1 MQTISIS
8 IPILRPSIFSKPSSS
23 SSPLR
28 ARLPKSFP
36 LLRAALKPQP
46 HDNPLRTL
54 IPSAA
59 AAAALA
65 LAALLGRPLKP
76 ALAAVPISQSET
88 LPESLTDD
96 EKVRALEDYLA
107 SDPDDIKALRS
118 LLELKVKANLLPD
131 AIAIID
137 RLIALEPDDK
147 DLPLLK
153 AHLHS
158 HAGDPEAAKQLFEDI
173 LSKNPFLVEAYHGL
187 VMVAY
192 EYESGAELEV
202 VLKRVERAIEM
213 CKKEGRKDDLR
224 DFRLLV
230 AQIRVVE
237 GKYDDALKVYERMV
251 AEEPRDFRPYLC
263 QGIIYSMLKKNDEAE
278 KQFNGGEQNKRS
290 FEEMNDILRKIE
302 AFWVCNMKNC
312 LIGKNENLRSWNL
325 KLWFHKWLGILAVG
339 EDVGK
344 VLFSYVYKGT

>member
-1 MQTISIS
+1 MQTSSIAISV
-8 IPILRPSIFSKPSSS
+8 PILRPSIFFKPFSSS
-23 SSPLR
+23 APLR
-28 ARLPKSFP
+28 ARLPKSYP
-36 LLRAALKPQP
+36 LVRAGLKPQP
-46 HDNPLRTL
+46 HENPIRTL
-54 IPSAA
+54 VRSAA
-59 AAAALA
+59 AAAAAAVA
-65 LAALLGRPLKP
+65 LAAFLGHPLKP
-76 ALAAVPISQSET
+76 ALAAAPISQSEP
-88 LPESLTDD
+88 LPESLTDS
-96 EKVRALEDYLA
+96 EKVRALEDHLA

-158 HAGDPEAAKQLFEDI
+158 HAGDPEAAKQLFEDL

-192 EYESGAELEV
+192 EYESGAELEA

-278 KQFNGGEQNKRS
+278 KQFSKYRKLVPREHPYAQYFDDNMVAMKVFMQMEENKTRG
-290 FEEMNDILRKIE
+290 
-302 AFWVCNMKNC
+302 A
-312 LIGKNENLRSWNL
+312 L
-325 KLWFHKWLGILAVG
+325 KR
-339 EDVGK
+339 
-344 VLFSYVYKGT
+344 

>member
-1 MQTISIS
+1 TGRILITSINPLTRQQCKQS
-8 IPILRPSIFSKPSSS
+8 PSPSSAPP
-23 SSPLR
+23 SSPNPR
-28 ARLPKSFP
+28 HLPLLFVPASPNPFP
-36 LLRAALKPQP
+36 LFGPP
-46 HDNPLRTL
+46 SNPSPTTTLSESL

-65 LAALLGRPLKP
+65 LAALLCRPLKP
-76 ALAAVPISQSET
+76 ALAAAPISQSET

-96 EKVRALEDYLA
+96 EKVRALEDHLA

-147 DLPLLK
+147 DLPLLM

-158 HAGDPEAAKQLFEDI
+158 HAGDPEAANQLFEDI

-278 KQFNGGEQNKRS
+278 KQFSKYRKLVPREHPYAQYFDDNMVAMKVFMQMEENKTRG
-290 FEEMNDILRKIE
+290 
-302 AFWVCNMKNC
+302 V
-312 LIGKNENLRSWNL
+312 L
-325 KLWFHKWLGILAVG
+325 KR
-339 EDVGK
+339 
-344 VLFSYVYKGT
+344 